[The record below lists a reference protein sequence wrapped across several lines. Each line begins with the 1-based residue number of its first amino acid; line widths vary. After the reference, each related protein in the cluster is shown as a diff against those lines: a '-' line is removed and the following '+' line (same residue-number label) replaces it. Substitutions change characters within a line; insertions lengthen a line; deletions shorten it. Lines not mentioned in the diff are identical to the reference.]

1 MTLAGVISLA
11 LTVSLF
17 VLVFVLGMK
26 AKLEEITF
34 LFRNPGLLIRSILA
48 MNVIMLAVVV
58 LASQLFDLAPAIKI
72 ALVTL
77 AVSPVPPLLP
87 GKQIASGGTPHY
99 ALGLLVAASIV
110 SIVLVPLS
118 IETMEYAFPVELR
131 IAPSKVLSVVA
142 LSIFAPLALGMI
154 VQWLAPNI
162 AERVA
167 KPLSSAATAI
177 VVVAIIP
184 ILIKGWPDL
193 SNLFGN
199 GAVLCLVLFSA
210 SGLLIGHL
218 IGGPNADDRTVL
230 ALACGSRH
238 PSIALAI
245 TALNFPGVPG
255 VAALILY
262 HLVISGLVSALY
274 LRWIKPP
281 TQSPSAN

>member
-1 MTLAGVISLA
+1 MTLADFISLA

-26 AKLEEITF
+26 AKMAEVTF
-34 LFRNPGLLIRSILA
+34 LFRHPGLLVRSILA
-48 MNVIMLAVVV
+48 MNVNLLVVVV

-87 GKQIASGGTPHY
+87 GKQISAGGTPHY
-99 ALGLLVAASIV
+99 ALGLLVAASIA

-118 IETMEYAFPVELR
+118 IETIEYAFPFELR

-154 VQWLAPNI
+154 VHRLAPNL

-177 VVVAIIP
+177 VLVAIIP
-184 ILIKGWPDL
+184 VLIKGWPDL

-210 SGLLIGHL
+210 TGVLIGHL
-218 IGGPNADDRTVL
+218 LGAPDPDDRMVL
-230 ALACGSRH
+230 ALACGARH
-238 PSIALAI
+238 PGIALAI
-245 TALNFPGVPG
+245 ASINFPDVPG
-255 VAALILY
+255 VSALILY
-262 HLVISGLVSALY
+262 HLVIGGVVSALY

-281 TQSPSAN
+281 TASPAAN